1 VLQGTV
7 CSMTPLALHPV
18 LGAQEKSSGDIVFA
32 VHACLEGDTHAR
44 RRAGAGKEVIDVGR
58 PQMRCIPDQTISPGG
73 GIMEI
78 AQARYLEPP
87 YPPRRAGAVPH
98 STKCVGAHTF
108 PSDRSMLEMLY

>member
-18 LGAQEKSSGDIVFA
+18 LGAQGKSSGDIVFA
-32 VHACLEGDTHAR
+32 VRACLEGDTHAR

-58 PQMRCIPDQTISPGG
+58 PQMRCIPDQAISPGG

-78 AQARYLEPP
+78 ALARY
-87 YPPRRAGAVPH
+87 
-98 STKCVGAHTF
+98 VGTTI
-108 PSDRSMLEMLY
+108 PSPKGWRCAPQHFVLWNTYIPVTQE